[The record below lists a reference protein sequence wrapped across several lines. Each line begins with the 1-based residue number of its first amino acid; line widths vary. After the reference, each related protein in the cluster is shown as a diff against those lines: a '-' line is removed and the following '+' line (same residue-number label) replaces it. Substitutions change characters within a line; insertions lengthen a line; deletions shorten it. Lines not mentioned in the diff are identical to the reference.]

1 MATVDEL
8 IRARR
13 ADDSPGLYFED
24 QIFTHAELVAA
35 AAQRAAYLSS
45 RLGPGR
51 PSHVGVLLDNV
62 PEFPMWLG
70 AAAVS
75 GCAVVGINPT
85 RRGDELARDITH
97 TRCQL
102 IVTETAYLPL
112 LAGLDLGGA
121 EEAVL
126 VIDSEDYDD
135 ELASFS
141 GADLGPP
148 VANESSLYL
157 LLFTSGTTGAPK
169 ACLCSQGRL
178 ARIGTALANMYSLGP
193 FDVCY
198 QSMPLFHSNALMAGW
213 APALVAGAAGALRRR
228 FSASGFLPDVRRFGA
243 TYFNYVGRPL
253 SYILATPEQPDD
265 ADNPLVRVFGNE
277 GSELD
282 IARFAERFGCQVTDS
297 YGSTEGGVSVGRLPG
312 MPTGALGRGSDTTV
326 VLDPETARECA
337 TAVFSPEGILLNPNE
352 AIGELVDRGGAV
364 NFEGYWDNDEAGATR
379 VRGGM
384 YWSGDLAYRDA
395 DGWIYFAGRDFD
407 WLRVDGE
414 NFAAAPLERILS
426 RWDPVVLAAV
436 YAVPDPEVG
445 DLVMASLQLEP
456 GAGFD
461 PDAFSSFLA
470 GQADLG
476 AKWAPH
482 FVRAC
487 AQIPVTPTNKVLKRQ
502 LRAEAW
508 RVDDPVWWRPN
519 PKASYRCLAA
529 DDIVGLEDRFKAHDR
544 SHLLGI

>member
-24 QIFTHAELVAA
+24 QVLTHAELVAA

-45 RLGPGR
+45 RLNPKR
-51 PSHVGVLLDNV
+51 PPNIGVLLDNV

-75 GCAVVGINPT
+75 GSVVVGINPT

-102 IVTETAYLPL
+102 IVTEAAYLPL

-126 VIDSEDYDD
+126 IIDTEDYVG
-135 ELASFS
+135 ELAGFS
-141 GADLGPP
+141 DADLGPP
-148 VANESSLYL
+148 VAKEGDLYL

-178 ARIGTALANMYSLGP
+178 ARIGAAVANMYSLGP
-193 FDVCY
+193 SDVSY
-198 QSMPLFHSNALMAGW
+198 QAMPLFHSNALMAGW

-228 FSASGFLPDVRRFGA
+228 FSASGFLPDVRRYGA

-277 GSELD
+277 AGELD
-282 IARFAERFGCQVTDS
+282 VARFAERFGCQVTDS
-297 YGSTEGGVSVGRLPG
+297 YGSTEGGISLRRHPD
-312 MPTGALGRGSDTTV
+312 MPPGALGRGSDSTV
-326 VLDPETARECA
+326 VLDPATARECA
-337 TAVFSPEGILLNPNE
+337 TALFSPEGILLNPNE
-352 AIGELVDRGGAV
+352 AIGELVDRGAAA

-395 DGWIYFAGRDFD
+395 AGWIYFAGRDVD

-445 DLVMASLQLEP
+445 DQVMASLQLEP
-456 GAGFD
+456 GTDFD

-470 GQADLG
+470 TQPDLG
-476 AKWAPH
+476 TKWAPL

-487 AQIPVTPTNKVLKRQ
+487 ARIPVTQTNKVLKRQ

-508 RVDDPVWWRPN
+508 CVDDPVWWRPN
-519 PKASYRCLAA
+519 PHASYRCLVAE
-529 DDIVGLEDRFKAHDR
+529 DILTLKDRFKATNR